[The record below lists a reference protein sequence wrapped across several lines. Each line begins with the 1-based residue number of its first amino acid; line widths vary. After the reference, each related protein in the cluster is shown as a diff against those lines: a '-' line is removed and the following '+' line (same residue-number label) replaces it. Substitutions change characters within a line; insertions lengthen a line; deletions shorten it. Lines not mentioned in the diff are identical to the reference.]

1 MAESYVKCEF
11 FLYVSGELM
20 ILIIH
25 YYRFKDHLDKLNVDV
40 NELYTALMIDA
51 EVEPKNWDLMGRQ
64 TSLWKEYGSGQFSL
78 LRLVLRFACA

>member
-1 MAESYVKCEF
+1 
-11 FLYVSGELM
+11 M
-20 ILIIH
+20 IPIIH

-64 TSLWKEYGSGQFSL
+64 TSLWKEYGSDQFYL